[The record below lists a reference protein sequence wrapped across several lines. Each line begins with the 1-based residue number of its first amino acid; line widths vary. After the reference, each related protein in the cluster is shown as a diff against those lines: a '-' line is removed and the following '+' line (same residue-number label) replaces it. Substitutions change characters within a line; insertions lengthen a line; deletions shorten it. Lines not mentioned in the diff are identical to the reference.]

1 MSPTLNPSYICFPER
16 WLSFTPIQSFIF
28 FILKMRTLKQHNY
41 EPVINQIDQLTILIH
56 KKHRIH
62 NKSLIETLSKLK
74 FEYDT
79 HWKIK
84 MMKSIEYG
92 PNIKHKSYIS
102 WFPIETKY
110 RTVHQPIAQE
120 RCVCV
125 RARLFLIFI
134 NITTSSHVLEAVSL
148 HRKAIQRIS
157 NKLYTE
163 YCVCFSYIVLQYSP
177 FCYYYS
183 GAGINN
189 MSENQ
194 ETLQRCRRW
203 LVNNL
208 SVDNIECHLGE
219 VLHTDSVQT
228 IMVIFTIK
236 TCFLVYVIR
245 LKQVVWSM

>member
-1 MSPTLNPSYICFPER
+1 MVLI
-16 WLSFTPIQSFIF
+16 LS
-28 FILKMRTLKQHNY
+28 
-41 EPVINQIDQLTILIH
+41 
-56 KKHRIH
+56 
-62 NKSLIETLSKLK
+62 
-74 FEYDT
+74 
-79 HWKIK
+79 IK
-84 MMKSIEYG
+84 VTFHDC
-92 PNIKHKSYIS
+92 NI
-102 WFPIETKY
+102 PIETKY
-110 RTVHQPIAQE
+110 RTVHQPI
-120 RCVCV
+120 
-125 RARLFLIFI
+125 ARLFLIFI
-134 NITTSSHVLEAVSL
+134 NITTSSHVLEAVSF

-157 NKLYTE
+157 NKFYSE
-163 YCVCFSYIVLQYSP
+163 YCVCSSYIVLHYSP

-236 TCFLVYVIR
+236 TGFLVYVIR
-245 LKQVVWSM
+245 LKQVCWSMQYD

>member
-1 MSPTLNPSYICFPER
+1 MVL
-16 WLSFTPIQSFIF
+16 
-28 FILKMRTLKQHNY
+28 IL
-41 EPVINQIDQLTILIH
+41 
-56 KKHRIH
+56 RIKVTFH
-62 NKSLIETLSKLK
+62 
-74 FEYDT
+74 DC
-79 HWKIK
+79 
-84 MMKSIEYG
+84 
-92 PNIKHKSYIS
+92 NI
-102 WFPIETKY
+102 PIETKY

-120 RCVCV
+120 RDVCVCV
-125 RARLFLIFI
+125 CARLFLIFI
-134 NITTSSHVLEAVSL
+134 NITTISHVLEAVSL
-148 HRKAIQRIS
+148 HRKVIQIS
-157 NKLYTE
+157 NKFYTE

-236 TCFLVYVIR
+236 TGFLVYVIR
-245 LKQVVWSM
+245 LKTIEVVLLYVIFS

>member
-1 MSPTLNPSYICFPER
+1 MVLI
-16 WLSFTPIQSFIF
+16 LS
-28 FILKMRTLKQHNY
+28 
-41 EPVINQIDQLTILIH
+41 
-56 KKHRIH
+56 
-62 NKSLIETLSKLK
+62 
-74 FEYDT
+74 
-79 HWKIK
+79 IK
-84 MMKSIEYG
+84 VTFHDCNS
-92 PNIKHKSYIS
+92 
-102 WFPIETKY
+102 PIETKY
-110 RTVHQPIAQE
+110 RTVHQPIARE

-125 RARLFLIFI
+125 RARLFLLFI

-157 NKLYTE
+157 NKFYTE
-163 YCVCFSYIVLQYSP
+163 YCVCSSYIVLQYSP

-236 TCFLVYVIR
+236 TGFLVYAIR
-245 LKQVVWSM
+245 LKQVFWSM

>member
-1 MSPTLNPSYICFPER
+1 MVLI
-16 WLSFTPIQSFIF
+16 LS
-28 FILKMRTLKQHNY
+28 
-41 EPVINQIDQLTILIH
+41 
-56 KKHRIH
+56 
-62 NKSLIETLSKLK
+62 
-74 FEYDT
+74 
-79 HWKIK
+79 IK
-84 MMKSIEYG
+84 VTFHDCNS
-92 PNIKHKSYIS
+92 
-102 WFPIETKY
+102 PIETKY
-110 RTVHQPIAQE
+110 RTVHQPIARE

-125 RARLFLIFI
+125 CARLFLLFI

-157 NKLYTE
+157 NKLYIE
-163 YCVCFSYIVLQYSP
+163 YCVCSSYIVLHYSP

-236 TCFLVYVIR
+236 TGCLVYVIR
-245 LKQVVWSM
+245 LKQVFWSM